1 MKNNELNG
9 QPNRIEKST
18 VITGDIVSEADF
30 RIDGTLEGSIKTS
43 GKVVIGKD
51 GIINGIIVCTFAD
64 IEGKFNGKLE
74 VKETLSLKSS
84 SQLEGEAV
92 IGKLIVEAGAC
103 LLYTSPSPRD

>member
-1 MKNNELNG
+1 MKNNEING

-18 VITGDIVSEADF
+18 IINGDIVSEADF

-51 GIINGIIVCTFAD
+51 GVINGVIICSFAD

-74 VKETLSLKSS
+74 VKESCNSKTHRR
-84 SQLEGEAV
+84 
-92 IGKLIVEAGAC
+92 IGSNI
-103 LLYTSPSPRD
+103 

>member
-1 MKNNELNG
+1 MRHKNKHYMKNNELNG

-43 GKVVIGKD
+43 GKVVIGED

-84 SQLEGEAV
+84 S
-92 IGKLIVEAGAC
+92 
-103 LLYTSPSPRD
+103 